1 MRVRASSSL
10 VTRMQMSSTLTHKTT
25 VPPKC
30 FIPGVKI
37 DVPPVNLFEGGCAR
51 PVPVLGVLCV
61 DVCVCEREASH
72 CLVLLAGYNRA
83 GLARVV
89 VLERWGGP
97 LE

>member
-1 MRVRASSSL
+1 
-10 VTRMQMSSTLTHKTT
+10 MQMSSTLTHKTT

-83 GLARVV
+83 GLARVWLSSRGGV
-89 VLERWGGP
+89 VLSSDRVKRV
-97 LE
+97 L